1 MRKGDVFLSEKESRR
16 GRSRSRMPQ
25 EGMLVQCD
33 ASPHDWLEGWYTR
46 LCLHGA
52 IDDATG
58 KVLGLHFRPNEDLL
72 GYLHVL
78 RRMVGRY
85 RVPRNL
91 YSDGHTIFFSPK
103 EDKLTIEEELKG
115 ERVKLTQFGQALN
128 QLGITHIKARSPQA
142 KGRIERLWKTLQSRL
157 IVELRIANIC
167 TLEEANDFLDG
178 FVRRFNS
185 RFAIEAKDREHAFK
199 PAPDEGLLNN
209 IICIKMQRKASNG
222 STISYEGST
231 YQLVDHRGS
240 VVPLKPRST
249 VYVTRHLDGSLV
261 PCMVMITSG

>member
-1 MRKGDVFLSEKESRR
+1 
-16 GRSRSRMPQ
+16 
-25 EGMLVQCD
+25 
-33 ASPHDWLEGWYTR
+33 
-46 LCLHGA
+46 
-52 IDDATG
+52 
-58 KVLGLHFRPNEDLL
+58 
-72 GYLHVL
+72 
-78 RRMVGRY
+78 
-85 RVPRNL
+85 
-91 YSDGHTIFFSPK
+91 
-103 EDKLTIEEELKG
+103 
-115 ERVKLTQFGQALN
+115 
-128 QLGITHIKARSPQA
+128 LGITHIKARSPQA

-249 VYVTRHLDGSLV
+249 VYVTRHLDGSLGAMYGDNYFGLKALPDTKKV
-261 PCMVMITSG
+261 PREKSSENETKPRKGHKPPMDHPWRRSLNNNKGNVSEITRTMRDIS